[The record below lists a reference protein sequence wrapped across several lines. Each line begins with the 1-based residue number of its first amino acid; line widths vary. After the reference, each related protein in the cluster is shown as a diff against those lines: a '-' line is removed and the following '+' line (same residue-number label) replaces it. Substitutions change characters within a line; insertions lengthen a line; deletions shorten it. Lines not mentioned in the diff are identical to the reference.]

1 MPQCTPEGQGQQ
13 GVLSNTAGA
22 VAADTRLPVV
32 QQRAPPDL
40 VLLLPTWTGHLEP
53 CIPRCRFN
61 NR

>member
-13 GVLSNTAGA
+13 GMSSNAAGA

-32 QQRAPPDL
+32 QKRAPPDL
-40 VLLLPTWTGHLEP
+40 VLLLHTWTGHIELS
-53 CIPRCRFN
+53 IPRCRFN